1 MNKETAI
8 PVLLAGVIG
17 AVFSMHYARYWG
29 DHFARIIGYPLAI
42 FAIPTVFFLF
52 LITIQIL
59 ILPQLGAKTI
69 FKTSWLW
76 LVIAVLLSNTS
87 VLVLLRWFFFYR
99 GDI

>member
-17 AVFSMHYARYWG
+17 SIFSMYYLWYWANI
-29 DHFARIIGYPLAI
+29 FARVIGHPILVLLV
-42 FAIPTVFFLF
+42 PTVFFLF
-52 LITIQIL
+52 LITIEIL
-59 ILPQLGAKTI
+59 ILPQLNAKTI

-87 VLVLLRWFFFYR
+87 VLVLLNALYFYS
-99 GDI
+99 DDK

>member
-17 AVFSMHYARYWG
+17 LLFSLYYFENWVNILARV
-29 DHFARIIGYPLAI
+29 IGHPLAI
-42 FAIPTVFFLF
+42 FAVPTVFFLF
-52 LITIQIL
+52 LITIEIL

-76 LVIAVLLSNTS
+76 LVIAVLLSNFS
-87 VLVLLRWFFFYR
+87 VLALLRWFLFYR
-99 GDI
+99 NDI

>member
-17 AVFSMHYARYWG
+17 LLFSLYYFENWVNI
-29 DHFARIIGYPLAI
+29 FARVIGHPLAI
-42 FAIPTVFFLF
+42 FAVPTVFFLF
-52 LITIQIL
+52 LITIEIL

-76 LVIAVLLSNTS
+76 LVIAVLLSNFS
-87 VLVLLRWFFFYR
+87 VLALLYGFYFYS
-99 GDI
+99 GDQ

>member
-17 AVFSMHYARYWG
+17 GLLSLHYAWYWG
-29 DHFARIIGYPLAI
+29 DKFARIIGYPLAI
-42 FAIPTVFFLF
+42 FAVPTVFFLF
-52 LITIQIL
+52 LITIAIL
-59 ILPQLGAKTI
+59 ILPQLDAKTI